1 MSMATASLGTS
12 SARPSLWRA
21 WLALVFTSSRRLG
34 WSFQTL
40 LAVVVLALLV
50 VLVLLVKAVAL
61 SRGDAGWTVYTFGR
75 ALAGNIYL
83 RFVLPLLCLC
93 FGTQALGGDWEEKSL
108 VWLLTRP
115 LPRPTI
121 YLAKFLATLPW
132 AVGLSVGGL
141 LLAGACAGPEG
152 WRAAVAFWPV
162 VALGALS
169 YVSLFLLMGAVF
181 RRSTII
187 ALTYTFVIETILSN
201 MPGLVKRITI
211 AFYDRC
217 WLFALAEARGWHV
230 APEGIRPIIPDNER
244 FFLPV
249 DGSTALTVLCLVP
262 VALLLLGMWWFQRK
276 EYHDLT

>member
-1 MSMATASLGTS
+1 MSTAAMTS
-12 SARPSLWRA
+12 PQPSALRA
-21 WLALVFTSSRRLG
+21 WLALLALSTRRLG

-40 LAVVVLALLV
+40 LALVVIALLL
-50 VLVLLVKAVAL
+50 VLVLLVQAVAA

-75 ALAGNIYL
+75 ALVGNIYL

-115 LPRPTI
+115 LPRPMI
-121 YLAKFLATLPW
+121 YLAKYLATLPW
-132 AVGLSVGGL
+132 AVGLSVLGL
-141 LLAGACAGPEG
+141 LAAGALAGRDA
-152 WRAAVAFWPV
+152 WQAALVFWPV
-162 VALGALS
+162 VVLGATAYL
-169 YVSLFLLMGAVF
+169 SLFLLLGAVF

-187 ALTYTFVIETILSN
+187 ALTYTFVVETILSN

-217 WLFALAEARGWHV
+217 LLFALAEDRGWHE
-230 APEGIRPIIPDNER
+230 APQGVRAIIPDNER

-249 DGSTALTVLCLVP
+249 DGTTALIVLLTVPAVLLVI
-262 VALLLLGMWWFQRK
+262 GIWWFSRK
-276 EYHDLT
+276 EYLDLT